1 MVYQAVKQAR
11 EYIEAGN
18 GPMIVE
24 SKDVPGRRPLLRRR
38 RAYRPPDE
46 FNGYRDPLDVLKR
59 YVDDSATGA
68 IEATARAE
76 LADAAEKALAG
87 PFPDRDVIF
96 KNLYAE

>member
-1 MVYQAVKQAR
+1 MI
-11 EYIEAGN
+11 IEAKTYRSG
-18 GPMIVE
+18 GHFYG
-24 SKDVPGRRPLLRRR
+24 DVG
-38 RAYRPPDE
+38 AYRPPDE
-46 FNGYRDPLDVLKR
+46 FDGYRDPLDVLKR
-59 YVDDSATGA
+59 YVDDSAVGG